1 MSQNKGADGSIN
13 LGATG
18 FIDERAR
25 REYVILCLATF
36 LIFFTNA
43 HAALLAVV
51 FESHGMPLADVGIIL
66 SSYGV
71 PVVIFT
77 LLTGAVAGRIGPLLT
92 LKIGVGVMA
101 LAFMSLQW
109 TAGWFLSALGSRVVQ
124 GVGYGLLFAPLM
136 TYAQSRLSKHRFV
149 YLLGVFSSMAPLAQA
164 FGPPWADFIFFGFGD
179 RYLFVIGVI
188 PALIGFGLLFLLRSE
203 TTGPAT
209 SLFNFKTKSLKGKG
223 IGLFAI
229 FISGSIFGFL
239 SSFMAGALHEK
250 GLAIG
255 WFFVASTAAMFTTR
269 FLGLNH
275 FGRFDLRLIVAGG
288 LALMGLGFAIV
299 AKGSLAA
306 DIAAG
311 GLVFGAGYSVV
322 YPVLTAWI
330 SEGLP
335 SGERSGPQ
343 ALFNAA
349 FNAGL
354 LMMPMPISY
363 IIAWFGYQGALLSLT
378 AIGWGMAGLLAW
390 SRWKQKKV

>member
-1 MSQNKGADGSIN
+1 
-13 LGATG
+13 
-18 FIDERAR
+18 
-25 REYVILCLATF
+25 
-36 LIFFTNA
+36 
-43 HAALLAVV
+43 
-51 FESHGMPLADVGIIL
+51 
-66 SSYGV
+66 
-71 PVVIFT
+71 
-77 LLTGAVAGRIGPLLT
+77 
-92 LKIGVGVMA
+92 
-101 LAFMSLQW
+101 
-109 TAGWFLSALGSRVVQ
+109 
-124 GVGYGLLFAPLM
+124 
-136 TYAQSRLSKHRFV
+136 
-149 YLLGVFSSMAPLAQA
+149 
-164 FGPPWADFIFFGFGD
+164 
-179 RYLFVIGVI
+179 
-188 PALIGFGLLFLLRSE
+188 
-203 TTGPAT
+203 
-209 SLFNFKTKSLKGKG
+209 
-223 IGLFAI
+223 
-229 FISGSIFGFL
+229 
-239 SSFMAGALHEK
+239 
-250 GLAIG
+250 
-255 WFFVASTAAMFTTR
+255 MFTTR

-306 DIAAG
+306 DIAAS

-390 SRWKQKKV
+390 SRWKQK